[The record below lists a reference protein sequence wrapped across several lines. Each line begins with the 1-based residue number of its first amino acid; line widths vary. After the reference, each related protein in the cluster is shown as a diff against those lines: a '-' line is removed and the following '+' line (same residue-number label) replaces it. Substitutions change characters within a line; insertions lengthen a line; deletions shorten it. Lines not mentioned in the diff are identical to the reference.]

1 MDAKVIVKD
10 VDLAVPVHVL
20 VALKIVQ
27 TAACLAVSIVV
38 LNMMVVRMTH
48 VRGVLA
54 DD

>member
-1 MDAKVIVKD
+1 MTVLD
-10 VDLAVPVHVL
+10 VDLAVLVHVL
-20 VALKIVQ
+20 DVHKTVQ
-27 TAACLAVSIVV
+27 TVACLVVSIVV